1 MLVLPASAQ
10 GATTAFLDPPSFTVA
25 GCQAK
30 ALNGFGVPG
39 TGALATGAYS
49 YVVVATVA
57 GADVSP
63 SCPPVEFAVE
73 GTQNSALLQWSA
85 IPGATGYRI
94 YRRAPAQGYEAVEAA
109 PGVTE
114 IPAGNVCTSGSR
126 CQFLDK
132 GGPATPMAPP
142 PPPATEIAGGSHP
155 DLELV
160 QRVDYGGAD
169 TTSPADD
176 PFPASLKT
184 DVVHLPPGLGLA
196 TGAIAACPL
205 SGPASLLG
213 DPAARGSD
221 DPNED
226 TCPRVSLVGS
236 AMILARTSSGVS
248 TIPGEIYV
256 GTAKTGEAGRLYI
269 VGRPSCSAGSVVAP
283 GSPSCAAQ
291 LGATNRQ
298 LEKLFLAMPL
308 VGTAVDGEIALEG
321 RLVQASDDGDLPPT
335 LTVLTPTGAGGA
347 LAPGGSIDLQIRRLA
362 FRLSGMGQLNTLSAA
377 DDVAFVTMPP
387 FCGEKQLSVT
397 MTTSL
402 EPTAASASR
411 IFSPSPCAAPPSPPS
426 PSQTSPPPA
435 DGGGAPPAG
444 GRAGFGSSS
453 LVTLKL
459 ASKLIPASGPIK
471 VRVANANAFAVD
483 GSLGGRASSGRGKGK
498 RRAALR
504 GRVFAVA
511 ANATTI
517 VKLSVPAAVR
527 SRFKATGKL
536 GLQLKA
542 AVTDPTNAA
551 LTLQANAKAILTR
564 SSR

>member
-49 YVVVATVA
+49 YVVVATAA
-57 GADVSP
+57 GADLSP

-73 GTQNSALLQWSA
+73 GTQNTALLQWSA
-85 IPGATGYRI
+85 IPGATGYRV
-94 YRRAPAQGYEAVEAA
+94 YRRAPAEEYKAVEAA

-114 IPAGNVCTSGSR
+114 LPAGNVCTSGSR

-196 TGAIAACPL
+196 TGTITACPL

-213 DPAARGSD
+213 DTAARGSD

-269 VGRPSCSAGSVVAP
+269 VGRPACSAGSIVAP

-291 LGATNRQ
+291 LGASDRQ

-308 VGTAVDGEIALEG
+308 VGTAVNGEIALEG

-335 LTVLTPTGAGGA
+335 FTVLTPTGAGGA
-347 LAPGGSIDLQIRRLA
+347 LAPGGSADLQIRRLA

-377 DDVAFVTMPP
+377 DDVAFVTMPS

-411 IFSPSPCAAPPSPPS
+411 IFSPSPCATPPSPP
-426 PSQTSPPPA
+426 PATGNGSPP
-435 DGGGAPPAG
+435 GGA
-444 GRAGFGSSS
+444 RAGFGSSS

-459 ASKLIPASGPIK
+459 ASKRIPASGPIK
-471 VRVANANAFAVD
+471 VRVANANPFAVD
-483 GSLGGRASSGRGKGK
+483 GSLGGRASAGRGKGK

-511 ANATTI
+511 ANGAAI
-517 VKLSVPAAVR
+517 VKLSVPAALR

-551 LTLQANAKAILTR
+551 LTLEASARAILKR